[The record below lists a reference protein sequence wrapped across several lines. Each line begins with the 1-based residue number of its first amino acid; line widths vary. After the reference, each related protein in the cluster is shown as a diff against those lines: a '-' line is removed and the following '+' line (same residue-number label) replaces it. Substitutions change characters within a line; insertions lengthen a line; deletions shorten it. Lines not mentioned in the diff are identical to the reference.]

1 MVTITE
7 KSKRMCITVKDIQ
20 EEYIH
25 MDSRK
30 LRAFLN
36 THLHY
41 KKIGHTYYYIRHEV
55 EALLLNES
63 ENQEFPIRDY

>member
-1 MVTITE
+1 MKHVT
-7 KSKRMCITVKDIQ
+7 KSNQQCLTVKQIQ
-20 EEYIH
+20 KEYVN

-36 THLHY
+36 TYLHY

-55 EALLLNES
+55 ESLLLNES
-63 ENQEFPIRDY
+63 KSQVFPVKDY

>member
-1 MVTITE
+1 MKPVT
-7 KSKRMCITVKDIQ
+7 KSSRQCLTVKEIQ
-20 EEYIH
+20 NEYVN

-36 THLHY
+36 TYLHY

-55 EALLLNES
+55 ESLLLNETKS
-63 ENQEFPIRDY
+63 QEFQVRDY

>member
-1 MVTITE
+1 M
-7 KSKRMCITVKDIQ
+7 KSKNNQQCLTVKEIQ
-20 EEYIH
+20 REYVN

-36 THLHY
+36 TYLHY

-55 EALLLNES
+55 EALLLNETKS
-63 ENQEFPIRDY
+63 QEFQIGDY